1 MSKKIEN
8 LFKEWYE
15 MQCKNDNCT
24 ESSFIYDGSLSN
36 KNLESH
42 KILFVCRES
51 HDKSIGIKNEFW
63 VKNVVYGTISGG
75 KKYYNCMN
83 LIAKY
88 IGEDTYLEECAYMN
102 INKKG
107 GNSKCDF
114 KTLENYAK
122 KYRSFITKEIEILNP
137 KCIVILG
144 KLAAYGASTAEKIF
158 VDYGKENNID
168 VYMYDRHPCIYSKD
182 IESHIY
188 LVNNM

>member
-1 MSKKIEN
+1 MNKKIEN

-15 MQCKNDNCT
+15 IQCKNESCT

-36 KNLESH
+36 EDLESH

-51 HDKSIGIKNEFW
+51 HDKSIGMKNEFW
-63 VKNVVYGTISGG
+63 FKYVVDGTILGG

-83 LIAKY
+83 MIAKY
-88 IGEDTYLEECAYMN
+88 IGKDILLEECAYMN

-107 GNSKCDF
+107 GESKCNF
-114 KTLENYAK
+114 QILEDYAQ
-122 KYRSFITKEIEILNP
+122 KYRGFIKKEIEILNP

-144 KLAAYGASTAEKIF
+144 KLAAYGAGTAEKIF

-168 VYMYDRHPCIYSKD
+168 VYMYDRHPCIYSRD
-182 IESHIY
+182 IKNHIY
-188 LVNNM
+188 LL